1 MPLMNYKDV
10 LLDATRIP
18 AAIEKRI
25 PFKVPSIATFL
36 AKTATK
42 LPNLRNFPFGLP
54 ALPRISMPGGAVKQP
69 GPGGAATPSYVSGV
83 EVVPV
88 SSPVRSSSGGIIP
101 LLFE

>member
-1 MPLMNYKDV
+1 MALTNYKDV

-36 AKTATK
+36 ATTTTK
-42 LPNLRNFPFGLP
+42 LPKLANFPFGIGLP
-54 ALPRISMPGGAVKQP
+54 ALPSITMPGGKASSP
-69 GPGGAATPSYVSGV
+69 AATTTASYVSGV

-88 SSPVRSSSGGIIP
+88 SSPVRSSNGGVVP